1 MSSKFNFSSM
11 TNRRIKSIGLI
22 LLIGLAAGGYLFF
35 NQQETAATITTETV
49 LVGKGDI
56 AETITATGTVEPITQ
71 IEVGTQVSG
80 VVEKVYVDYNST
92 VKKGQLIAELDK
104 TNLSAAVA
112 EAKTN
117 LAIAQNE
124 LDYLQTLADRK
135 EALFS
140 NNNGSKADYE
150 EAMYKLEA
158 AQGNLSQR
166 KIELSRAQTNL
177 GYANIYSPIA
187 GVVLSKGVN
196 VGQTVAAS
204 FSTPTLFTIA
214 QDLSKMQVEAD
225 VDEADVGNVQPG
237 QRVAFTVDA
246 FTDEVFN
253 GIVTQL
259 RLNPTVTSN
268 VVTYTVVIKA
278 DNPDLKLLPGL
289 TATVTIYTY
298 ENNDVL
304 TLSARAINFEPDKE
318 LLKQYHAQF
327 LPSTPD
333 EGRPNPMP
341 VNNPQ
346 QEAGNEKT
354 VWVKKGNQLVPITIT
369 VGQSDG
375 IKVEVLSGLEAG
387 DEVVANLKV
396 SEVPVV
402 VSKDGSPSSPF
413 MPTPPGGKRK

>member
-1 MSSKFNFSSM
+1 MNHP
-11 TNRRIKSIGLI
+11 
-22 LLIGLAAGGYLFF
+22 
-35 NQQETAATITTETV
+35 V
-49 LVGKGDI
+49 
-56 AETITATGTVEPITQ
+56 
-71 IEVGTQVSG
+71 
-80 VVEKVYVDYNST
+80 
-92 VKKGQLIAELDK
+92 
-104 TNLSAAVA
+104 
-112 EAKTN
+112 
-117 LAIAQNE
+117 
-124 LDYLQTLADRK
+124 
-135 EALFS
+135 
-140 NNNGSKADYE
+140 
-150 EAMYKLEA
+150 
-158 AQGNLSQR
+158 
-166 KIELSRAQTNL
+166 
-177 GYANIYSPIA
+177 SPIA

>member
-1 MSSKFNFSSM
+1 M

-22 LLIGLAAGGYLFF
+22 LLIGLAAGGYFFF

-49 LVGKGDI
+49 LVSKGNI

-71 IEVGTQVSG
+71 IDVGTQVSG

-104 TNLSAAVA
+104 TNLSATVA

-124 LDYLQTLADRK
+124 LDYLQTIADRK

-150 EAMYKLEA
+150 EATYKLEA
-158 AQGNLSQR
+158 AKGNLSQR

-187 GVVLSKGVN
+187 GVVLSKDVN

-225 VDEADVGNVQPG
+225 VDEADVGYVQPE

-246 FTDEVFN
+246 FTDEIFT
-253 GIVTQL
+253 GTVTQV

-304 TLSARAINFEPDKE
+304 TLPVRAINFEPDAE

-327 LPSTPD
+327 LPPTPN
-333 EGRPNPMP
+333 EGHPNPIP
-341 VNNPQ
+341 VNSPQ
-346 QEAGNEKT
+346 QEAENEKT
-354 VWVKKGNQLVPITIT
+354 VWVKKGNQLVPITIV
-369 VGQSDG
+369 VGQSDD
-375 IKVEVLSGLEAG
+375 IKVEVLAGLEAG
-387 DEVVANLKV
+387 DEVVSNLKV
-396 SEVPVV
+396 SEVALAVN
-402 VSKDGSPSSPF
+402 KDGSPSSPF
-413 MPTPPGGKRK
+413 MPAPPGGKRK

>member
-1 MSSKFNFSSM
+1 M

-341 VNNPQ
+341 VNSPQ
-346 QEAGNEKT
+346 QQAGNEKT

-413 MPTPPGGKRK
+413 MPTPPGGKRR